1 MKICFTMKI
10 SFQQMVNQI
19 KNENIS
25 NSEDATDRLI
35 IQKIQM
41 KVLPIKT
48 MTVTIIILAS
58 KSQRFC

>member
-1 MKICFTMKI
+1 MTI

>member
-1 MKICFTMKI
+1 MCFTMKI

>member
-1 MKICFTMKI
+1 MKI

-48 MTVTIIILAS
+48 MTVTIITKSIQKPKILLNVG
-58 KSQRFC
+58 F

>member
-1 MKICFTMKI
+1 
-10 SFQQMVNQI
+10 MVNQI

-41 KVLPIKT
+41 EVLPIKT

>member
-1 MKICFTMKI
+1 MKI

-25 NSEDATDRLI
+25 NSEDATNRLI

-48 MTVTIIILAS
+48 MTVTIITKSIQKLKILLNVG
-58 KSQRFC
+58 F